1 MMTLNGSATPA
12 FKGALQDTLA
22 AVASTDLLSTAEAI
36 STIVLGV
43 AVLGVLVALLAVLL
57 QLRKLARSV
66 GSVAKRLEKD
76 AAPVMTRAR
85 SVAEN
90 VDFITMAIRTDVQK
104 LNASV
109 SGLNDRLKEA
119 SVRMEERIQDFTAL
133 VEVLQNE
140 AEDLALDTAAAVRGV
155 RAGTK
160 SLAAEEPD
168 TPPGLPP
175 HLESTA
181 AIRNRDSE
189 VGPREDLEAPV
200 VFPLSSEVGEGEE

>member
-1 MMTLNGSATPA
+1 MTMTILLTTAAPLWMTAAQESGGGPATSD
-12 FKGALQDTLA
+12 F
-22 AVASTDLLSTAEAI
+22 LSMAEAI

-66 GSVAKRLEKD
+66 GAVAKRMEKD
-76 AAPVMTRAR
+76 AAPVMDRAR

-109 SGLNDRLKEA
+109 SSLNDRLKEA

-160 SLAAEEPD
+160 SLAAEEHEEPY
-168 TPPGLPP
+168 
-175 HLESTA
+175 
-181 AIRNRDSE
+181 
-189 VGPREDLEAPV
+189 
-200 VFPLSSEVGEGEE
+200 VFPSSSEADEAEE